1 MVELLELSANIIA
14 VGYHCIMQHN
24 LRAYIRENSERV
36 DKFISRGEIA
46 GLLICLIGVF
56 MMTQRIDASS
66 YFMVAGISLLAF
78 VYAFHGNF
86 LADIFQI
93 QQRGHVVLLL
103 RAGYMALAVTA
114 MGILFRLQHWA
125 GGSAMLLAGCSA
137 SGIFF
142 LFCIFKLYFGNI
154 EDNQLRILINNLIV
168 RMLPALLITGFL
180 VSIAI
185 KG

>member
-1 MVELLELSANIIA
+1 
-14 VGYHCIMQHN
+14 MQGN
-24 LRAYIRENSERV
+24 LRAYIRENSGRV
-36 DKFISRGEIA
+36 EKLIARGEIA
-46 GLLICLIGVF
+46 GLLLCLIGVF

-66 YFMVAGISLLAF
+66 CFMVAGISLLSF
-78 VYAFHGNF
+78 VYAIHGNF
-86 LADIFQI
+86 LSEIFQI
-93 QQRGHVVLLL
+93 EQRGLVVHVL

-114 MGILFRLQHWA
+114 MGILFRLQYWA

-137 SGIFF
+137 SGILF
-142 LFCIFKLYFGNI
+142 LFCIFKLYFGNL